1 MPSQCP
7 YCGNPLA
14 ETENRYS
21 YSCPGCGEE
30 IFATRY
36 QSYDIEEPETSP
48 VSEPVVPSAPNPV
61 KYYSQ
66 PPVANPIPANPYAQG
81 PNPIQPYPIQPQ
93 GSVPPLPP
101 YMQTGPI
108 PPGGTLPPRSPS
120 GAPQPYPPGFGD
132 NASAKSSVGKSLLYS
147 FMLSMLV
154 SSLVGLSPLFGIIS
168 PLVFFISFVLFFIG
182 FLKRYNKKNGGTR

>member
-108 PPGGTLPPRSPS
+108 PPGGTLPPGRLR
-120 GAPQPYPPGFGD
+120 APRNPIRPDLGTTLPRKVP
-132 NASAKSSVGKSLLYS
+132 SAKVSCTVSCSACWYHLWWDSFLYS
-147 FMLSMLV
+147 
-154 SSLVGLSPLFGIIS
+154 G
-168 PLVFFISFVLFFIG
+168 
-182 FLKRYNKKNGGTR
+182 